1 MSETKAIVKII
12 GTDACPLYVEGDEF
26 KLSGK
31 SLVAPYGKASCLILV
46 RDITEVL
53 LRYECIDS
61 TSRYVFDCSGC
72 TGLARL
78 EFRRDRERAP
88 SRPAGEG
95 SPDLDALAESLGD
108 YSFFKTF
115 DEESVKEILNVLQ
128 LAEYPPGELILRK
141 GEPGKNLY
149 IVGSGKVEVL
159 AEDGVRIAVLGKG
172 EVFGEMSL
180 ISGDPV
186 AATVRSLEPLKL
198 FYLDGQYFRELLQR
212 TPSIQIYLTRLLARR
227 IANTN
232 VIRVQ
237 DTASAMTGNLS
248 EIPPTELFQTL
259 HLNQKTGVLLLKLD
273 AGLAAASFLEGELIR
288 AKYGDLLDNEAF
300 FAMLAARE
308 GRFKFSPELPP
319 EETRTAPVG
328 SFMKLLMEGVRR
340 ADEASAGPD
349 DEED

>member
-12 GTDACPLYVEGDEF
+12 GTDACPLYQDGDEF

-53 LRYECIDS
+53 LRYECVDAS
-61 TSRYVFDCSGC
+61 SRYVFDCSGC

-78 EFRRDRERAP
+78 EFRRERERTPPRIGA
-88 SRPAGEG
+88 RDIDE
-95 SPDLDALAESLGD
+95 LAETLSD
-108 YSFFKTF
+108 YAFFQTF
-115 DEESVKEILNVLQ
+115 DEESVKEILGVLK
-128 LAEYPPGELILRK
+128 LAGFQPGQTILEK

-149 IVGSGKVEVL
+149 IIASGKVEVL

-186 AATVRSLEPLKL
+186 AATVRAVEPLKL
-198 FYLDGQYFRELLQR
+198 LYLGGQFFRELLQR

-248 EIPPTELFQTL
+248 EIPPAELLQTL
-259 HLNQKTGVLLLKLD
+259 NLNQKTGVLILKLD
-273 AGLAAASFLEGELIR
+273 DGLAAASFREGELIR
-288 AKYGDLLDNEAF
+288 AKFGDLLDREAF
-300 FAMLAARE
+300 FAILTARE

-319 EETRTAPVG
+319 EEGRTEPLG
-328 SFMKLLMEGVRR
+328 GFMSLLMEGVRR
-340 ADEASAGPD
+340 ADEAAAEP
-349 DEED
+349 EA

>member
-1 MSETKAIVKII
+1 
-12 GTDACPLYVEGDEF
+12 
-26 KLSGK
+26 
-31 SLVAPYGKASCLILV
+31 
-46 RDITEVL
+46 
-53 LRYECIDS
+53 
-61 TSRYVFDCSGC
+61 
-72 TGLARL
+72 
-78 EFRRDRERAP
+78 
-88 SRPAGEG
+88 
-95 SPDLDALAESLGD
+95 
-108 YSFFKTF
+108 
-115 DEESVKEILNVLQ
+115 
-128 LAEYPPGELILRK
+128 
-141 GEPGKNLY
+141 
-149 IVGSGKVEVL
+149 
-159 AEDGVRIAVLGKG
+159 
-172 EVFGEMSL
+172 
-180 ISGDPV
+180 V
-186 AATVRSLEPLKL
+186 AATVRALEPLKL

-273 AGLAAASFLEGELIR
+273 GALAAASFLEGELIR
-288 AKYGDLLDNEAF
+288 AKYGELLDHEAI

-349 DEED
+349 DD

>member
-1 MSETKAIVKII
+1 MSETKAIVKVI
-12 GTDACPLYVEGDEF
+12 GTEACPLYLEGDEF

-53 LRYECIDS
+53 LRYECIDAS
-61 TSRYVFDCSGC
+61 SRYVFDCSGC

-78 EFRRDRERAP
+78 EFRRERERIFP
-88 SRPAGEG
+88 RSDER
-95 SPDLDALAESLGD
+95 DLGALAETLGD
-108 YSFFKTF
+108 YAFFRTF
-115 DEESVKEILNVLQ
+115 DEESVKEILGVLKV
-128 LAEYPPGELILRK
+128 ARFAPGQTILEK
-141 GEPGKNLY
+141 GEPGRNLY
-149 IVGSGKVEVL
+149 IVASGKVEVL
-159 AEDGVRIAVLGKG
+159 AEDGIRIAVLGKG

-186 AATVRSLEPLKL
+186 AATVRAVEPIALL
-198 FYLDGQYFRELLQR
+198 YLSGSFFRELLQR

-248 EIPPTELFQTL
+248 EIPPAELFQTL
-259 HLNQKTGVLLLKLD
+259 NMNQKTGVLILKLEG
-273 AGLAAASFLEGELIR
+273 GLAAASFRDGELIR
-288 AKYGDLLDNEAF
+288 AKFGDLLDREAF
-300 FAMLAARE
+300 FAILAARE

-319 EETRTAPVG
+319 EETRTDPLG
-328 SFMKLLMEGVRR
+328 GFMSLLMEGVRR
-340 ADEASAGPD
+340 ADEADAGPD
-349 DEED
+349 G